1 MSEPLAATQTTT
13 STPAGAPRPGGA
25 AAGATKGQA
34 LKATSLAAPHGRASG
49 TGQTST
55 AAIAVGAVVLVL
67 LIAAA
72 LWALA
77 RSRVYDRPGLLSLRH
92 AIAEAGYR
100 MSATWSELADWARLG
115 R

>member
-13 STPAGAPRPGGA
+13 STPIGAPQPGDA
-25 AAGATKGQA
+25 PAGPTPGQA
-34 LKATSLAAPHGRASG
+34 LKATSLATTHTAASG
-49 TGQTST
+49 AGQTST
-55 AAIAVGAVVLVL
+55 AAIAIAAVALVL

-72 LWALA
+72 LWALE
-77 RSRVYDRPGLLSLRH
+77 RSRVYERPKLLSLRH

-100 MSATWSELADWARLG
+100 MSATWAEFADWARLG